1 MYVRNSVDPI
11 KRNRFNQLQSNRQK
25 QHVKINEK
33 EFTMNKAELIEKVSQ
48 ECETTKAQAERL
60 LDATL
65 EIIRKSVK
73 KGDEVKLV
81 GFGTFAKAKRKARKG
96 RNPQTGA
103 EIKIPATWYPKFRPG
118 AEFKNLVR

>member
-1 MYVRNSVDPI
+1 
-11 KRNRFNQLQSNRQK
+11 
-25 QHVKINEK
+25 
-33 EFTMNKAELIEKVSQ
+33 MNKAELIEKVSQ
-48 ECETTKAQAERL
+48 ETECTKAQAERL

-81 GFGTFAKAKRKARKG
+81 GFGTFTKAKRKARKG

-118 AEFKNLVR
+118 AEFKNIVR